1 MLPPVPAQLSKGY
14 HHRCRDV
21 ARVLLLS
28 SGVLSMKYPDKVM
41 GFMTAKNSDQS

>member
-14 HHRCRDV
+14 HHRCRGV
-21 ARVLLLS
+21 ARVLV
-28 SGVLSMKYPDKVM
+28 GVLSMKYPDKVM